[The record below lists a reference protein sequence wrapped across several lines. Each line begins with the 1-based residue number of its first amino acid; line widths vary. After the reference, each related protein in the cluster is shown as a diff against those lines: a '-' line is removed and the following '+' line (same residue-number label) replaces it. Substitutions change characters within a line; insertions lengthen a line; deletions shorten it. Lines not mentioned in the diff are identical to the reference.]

1 MTLSTDAIT
10 VAIDAITVDDATNR
24 SARETARQRVSWPV
38 NLTPASVTYESA
50 GHALLLGDEISVRQ
64 AATYLQD
71 SGLAAMA
78 LLITEPSVDDAG
90 LDEDQLETLLAST
103 RQLPCRTLTPTQRS
117 QLRIEGY
124 LGQFS
129 IALHDPDASLDLVL
143 ALLGRRH
150 ADLILDLGSSPVLE
164 LELLPPGYRHLCLA
178 DPACD
183 VELSEF
189 AELVGEF
196 DKPRYFQINADL
208 CAHSAS
214 GNVGCTRCLEV
225 CPADAISSY
234 KGRIESRIEID
245 PYLCQ
250 GVGSCSS
257 ACPTGAIQFRLP
269 EPARQQEA
277 LISWLDAYRQ
287 AGGTA
292 PVMRFV
298 EAADLAGE
306 ADAPAGHLLDVPL
319 EELGNAGHDQWLTA
333 LAAGAAEV
341 RIQVHADLP
350 ATLSAFIDDQVAQA
364 RVMLEA
370 LGHDPGRVRRIQR
383 GDSATRDALPE
394 RLPLGEE
401 PLVLSGDDK
410 RERFEAVLARLTALG
425 ESSGRRHPMPAKS
438 AYGGLEVNRDA
449 CTLCFACV
457 SNCPTPALATGE
469 QTPMLSYREADC
481 VQCGLC
487 VEACPEDAIRLLPGF
502 LADPSRTERQVRHEE
517 APFCCIRCDKP
528 FATAATIANIK
539 AKLADHP
546 YFAGDAAARLEMC
559 EDCRVKDVWQ
569 EMARDPESQLKV

>member
-1 MTLSTDAIT
+1 MTSP
-10 VAIDAITVDDATNR
+10 IDAVTVDDAANR
-24 SARETARQRVSWPV
+24 SAREAARQRVSWPV

-64 AATYLQD
+64 AAQRLQGQ
-71 SGLAAMA
+71 GLSAIS
-78 LLITEPSVDDAG
+78 LLITEPAAADTGLDDAQVEA
-90 LDEDQLETLLAST
+90 LLEST
-103 RQLPCRTLTPTQRS
+103 RRLPCRTLSPTQRS

-124 LGQFS
+124 LGRFS
-129 IALHDPDASLDLVL
+129 VGLHAPDERLDLTL
-143 ALLGRRH
+143 PLFGRQH
-150 ADLILDLGSSPVLE
+150 ADLILDLGRSPALE
-164 LELLPPGYRHLCLA
+164 LELPPPGYRHLA
-178 DPACD
+178 WGDAECD
-183 VELSEF
+183 TALDEF

-225 CPADAISSY
+225 CPADAISSH

-277 LISWLDAYRQ
+277 LASWLDAYRQ
-287 AGGTA
+287 AGGSL

-298 EAADLAGE
+298 EAGDLE
-306 ADAPAGHLLDVPL
+306 VEEEPAGCVLDVPL

-341 RIQVHADLP
+341 RIQVHSELP
-350 ATLSAFIDDQVAQA
+350 PTLSTFIDDQIAQA
-364 RVMLEA
+364 QALLAA
-370 LGHDPGRVRRIQR
+370 LGHKPGRIKRIQR
-383 GDSATRDALPE
+383 GDGAARDALPE
-394 RLPLGEE
+394 YLPLSDE
-401 PLVLSGDDK
+401 PLELSAQPK
-410 RERFEAVLARLTALG
+410 RERFEEVLARLTALG
-425 ESSGRRHPMPAKS
+425 QADGQRHPMPSGA
-438 AYGGLEVNRDA
+438 AYGGLEIDRDA

-457 SNCPTPALATGE
+457 SNCPTPALASGDE
-469 QTPMLSYREADC
+469 TPLLSYREADC

-487 VEACPEDAIRLLPGF
+487 VEACPEDAIRLVPGF
-502 LADPSRTERQVRHEE
+502 LADASRTQRQARHEE
-517 APFCCIRCDKP
+517 PPFCCICCGKP
-528 FATAATIANIK
+528 FANAATIATIK
-539 AKLADHP
+539 AKLAEHP

-559 EDCRVKDVWQ
+559 EDCRVKDVYQ
-569 EMARDPESQLKV
+569 GMVRDPESQLKV